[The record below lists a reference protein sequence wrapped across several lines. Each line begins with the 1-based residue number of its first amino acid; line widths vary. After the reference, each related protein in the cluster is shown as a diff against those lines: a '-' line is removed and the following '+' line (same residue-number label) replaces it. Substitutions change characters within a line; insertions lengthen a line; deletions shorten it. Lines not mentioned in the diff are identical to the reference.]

1 MTNVSGKRVLITGA
15 ARGIGAETARR
26 LAAQG
31 AKVALVGLEAHKLEA
46 LVAELNAQYGAGHCW
61 AECDVSDHRAVTKAV
76 QHSLQ
81 SLGGLDMVVANAGIA
96 SNGTV
101 AVSPVEA
108 LVKTVEVNLIGVI
121 HTVSA
126 TLPAITES
134 QGYFLLVSS
143 AAALKSMPGTSAYA
157 ASKAGVDHFAN
168 ALRLEVAHKGV
179 DVGMVYPAWIDT
191 DLVRDQKRDLD
202 TFNDA
207 LKHLPWPFNVVTS
220 VEDCSDALIH
230 ALNTRKR
237 KTYVPSAL
245 APIGAIRQFFMSP
258 IWEFFVKR
266 KAKDSVPKVEA
277 EVQKLGRSFGASSM
291 GLSESQS
298 DTRSENNN
306 DKNSDTNTNKNNET
320 VS

>member
-1 MTNVSGKRVLITGA
+1 MTYSQLQGKRVLITGA

-26 LAAQG
+26 LAALG
-31 AKVALVGLEAHKLEA
+31 ARVALVGLERDRLEA
-46 LVAELNAQYGAGHCW
+46 LAVELMANYGGVHCW
-61 AECDVSDHRAVTKAV
+61 AECDVSDKEA
-76 QHSLQ
+76 LQ
-81 SLGGLDMVVANAGIA
+81 SAVESGIRTLGGLDIVVANAGIA

-121 HTVSA
+121 HTISA

-134 QGYFLLVSS
+134 QGYCLLVSS

-179 DVGMVYPAWIDT
+179 DVGVVYPAWIDT

-220 VEDCSDALIH
+220 VEDCSAALVKAI
-230 ALNTRKR
+230 ASRKR
-237 KTYVPSAL
+237 KTYIPSAL
-245 APIGAIRQFFMSP
+245 APIGAVRQFFMSP
-258 IWEFFVKR
+258 LWEFFVKR

-277 EVQKLGRSFGASSM
+277 EVQNLGRSFGASSM
-291 GLSESQS
+291 GLP
-298 DTRSENNN
+298 ENQRDNA
-306 DKNSDTNTNKNNET
+306 S
-320 VS
+320 